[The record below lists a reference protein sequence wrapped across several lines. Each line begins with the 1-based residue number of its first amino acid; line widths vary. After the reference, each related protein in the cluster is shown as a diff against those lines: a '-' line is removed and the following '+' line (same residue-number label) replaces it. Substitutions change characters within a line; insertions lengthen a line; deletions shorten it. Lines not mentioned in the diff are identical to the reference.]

1 MEETKKERLYKTI
14 EWLENN
20 IESHIEGIQY
30 AKYCIQECKE
40 GLKSLIEE
48 ESEQSS

>member
-20 IESHIEGIQY
+20 IESHIEGIRY
-30 AKYCIQECKE
+30 AKYCIQECEE
-40 GLKSLIEE
+40 GLKSLEE
-48 ESEQSS
+48 KPKQSS